1 MVRETPVHWGA
12 LAIPCRNSLPKNTGL
27 CYGTIMAM
35 GEKRF
40 HYGWIIL
47 LVGFIGVMGAL
58 GFGRFAYTPI
68 LPSMKEGLSLTYTQM
83 GWIGTGNFIGYL
95 IFSLLGGY
103 WATRVGPRLV
113 ISVALVLVAVSL
125 FLTGISDSF
134 EFAAAMRTLTG
145 AGSAASN
152 VPIMAMASAWFA
164 TSRRGMATGI
174 LVSGSSIALLF
185 LGPLIPFILQSFPG
199 SGWRVCWYVLGAITL
214 SIALLN
220 YLFLRNRPEEKNLK
234 PFGEPAFLGQ
244 SSSSQAPAFSMK
256 SLYTSRPLWHLAGI
270 FFTFGFSYIMFMQYF
285 SAYLVNEA
293 KVGIDRAGS
302 YLMLLGI
309 LSIFCGPFWGT
320 VSDFI
325 GPKYGLALVLLT
337 QGFCYL
343 VFGLMKSDAGYLL
356 STILFGLTA
365 WSVPSIIA
373 AAVGDTVGPRFTPAA
388 LGFTILVMS
397 MGQALAPPVGGRIA
411 DLTGSFASAFLLA
424 AGVAFLGMTAS
435 LLLRKPALKI

>member
-1 MVRETPVHWGA
+1 MNA
-12 LAIPCRNSLPKNTGL
+12 
-27 CYGTIMAM
+27 

-68 LPSMKEGLSLTYTQM
+68 LPAMKEGLSLTYTQM
-83 GWIGTGNFIGYL
+83 GWIGTGNFTGYL

-103 WATRVGPRLV
+103 LATRIGPRVV
-113 ISVALVLVAVSL
+113 ISGALVLVAVSL
-125 FLTGISDSF
+125 ILTGISDSF
-134 EFAAAMRTLTG
+134 EFAMAMRTLTG

-174 LVSGSSIALLF
+174 LVSGSSIALLL
-185 LGPLIPFILQSFPG
+185 LGPMIPSILQRFPG
-199 SGWRVCWYVLGAITL
+199 SGWRVCWYVLGGITL
-214 SIALLN
+214 LIALLN
-220 YLFLRNRPEEKNLK
+220 YLFLRNRPEEKSLK
-234 PFGEPAFLGQ
+234 PFGEPAGLGP
-244 SSSSQAPAFSMK
+244 SSSSQVFSLSMK

-270 FFTFGFSYIMFMQYF
+270 FFTFGFSYIMYMQYF

-293 KVGIDRAGS
+293 RVGTEKAGS

-320 VSDFI
+320 VSDII
-325 GPKYGLALVLLT
+325 GRKYGLALVFLT
-337 QGFCYL
+337 QGICYL
-343 VFGLMKSDAGYLL
+343 VFGLLKSDAGYLL

-373 AAVGDTVGPRFTPAA
+373 AAVGDTVGPRLTPAA
-388 LGFTILVMS
+388 LGFTILVMGT
-397 MGQALAPPVGGRIA
+397 GQALAPPIGGRIA
-411 DLTGSFASAFLLA
+411 DLTGSFTSAFLLSA
-424 AGVAFLGMTAS
+424 VVAFAGMTAS
-435 LLLRKPALKI
+435 LLLRKPSPRI

>member
-1 MVRETPVHWGA
+1 
-12 LAIPCRNSLPKNTGL
+12 
-27 CYGTIMAM
+27 MAM
-35 GEKRF
+35 GENRM

-58 GFGRFAYTPI
+58 GLGRFAYTPI

-95 IFSLLGGY
+95 VFSLLGGY
-103 WATRVGPRLV
+103 LATRIGPRLV
-113 ISVALVLVAVSL
+113 ASAALVLVAVSL

-134 EFAAAMRTLTG
+134 EFAVAMRTLTG

-174 LVSGSSIALLF
+174 LVSGSSIALLL
-185 LGPLIPFILQSFPG
+185 LGPLIPFFLQSFPG
-199 SGWRVCWYVLGAITL
+199 SGWRVCWYVLGGITL
-214 SIALLN
+214 FIALLN
-220 YLFLRNRPEEKNLK
+220 YLFLRNRPEDKSLT
-234 PFGEPAFLGQ
+234 PFGEPAGLRTPP
-244 SSSSQAPAFSMK
+244 STQAFSFSMK
-256 SLYTSRPLWHLAGI
+256 TLYTSRPLWHLAGI
-270 FFTFGFSYIMFMQYF
+270 FFTFGFSYIIFMQYF

-293 KVGIDRAGS
+293 KVGTDRAGN

-325 GPKYGLALVLLT
+325 GRKYGLALVFLT
-337 QGFCYL
+337 QGICYL

-373 AAVGDTVGPRFTPAA
+373 AAVGDTVGPRLTPAA
-388 LGFTILVMS
+388 LGFTILVMG

-411 DLTGSFASAFLLA
+411 DLTGSFTPAFLLA
-424 AGVAFLGMTAS
+424 AGVAFIGMTAS
-435 LLLRKPALKI
+435 LLLRKPAPDKTS

>member
-1 MVRETPVHWGA
+1 
-12 LAIPCRNSLPKNTGL
+12 
-27 CYGTIMAM
+27 
-35 GEKRF
+35 
-40 HYGWIIL
+40 
-47 LVGFIGVMGAL
+47 
-58 GFGRFAYTPI
+58 
-68 LPSMKEGLSLTYTQM
+68 M
-83 GWIGTGNFIGYL
+83 GWIGTGNFVGYL
-95 IFSLLGGY
+95 VFSLIGGY
-103 WATRVGPRLV
+103 LATRIGPRLV

-134 EFAAAMRTLTG
+134 EFALVMRTLTG
-145 AGSAASN
+145 AGSSASN
-152 VPIMAMASAWFA
+152 VPIMALASAWFA

-174 LVSGSSIALLF
+174 LVSGSSIALFL
-185 LGPLIPFILQSFPG
+185 LGPLIPFILQHFPG
-199 SGWRVCWYVLGAITL
+199 SGWRVSWYVLGGITL
-214 SIALLN
+214 LIALLN
-220 YLFLRNRPEEKNLK
+220 YLFLRNRPEEKGLRA
-234 PFGEPAFLGQ
+234 FGETAGSPPI
-244 SSSSQAPAFSMK
+244 SSSLSSFSMK

-270 FFTFGFSYIMFMQYF
+270 FFTFGFSYIVYMQYF

-293 KVGIDRAGS
+293 GVGVERAGN

-325 GPKYGLALVLLT
+325 GRKYGLALVFLT
-337 QGFCYL
+337 QGVCYL

-373 AAVGDTVGPRFTPAA
+373 AAVGDTVGPRLTPAA
-388 LGFTILVMS
+388 LGFTILVMG

-424 AGVAFLGMTAS
+424 AGVAFIGMTAS
-435 LLLRKPALKI
+435 LLLRKPAPEI

>member
-1 MVRETPVHWGA
+1 MG
-12 LAIPCRNSLPKNTGL
+12 
-27 CYGTIMAM
+27 M
-35 GEKRF
+35 GETRF
-40 HYGWIIL
+40 HYGWVIL

-95 IFSLLGGY
+95 TFSLLGGY
-103 WATRVGPRLV
+103 LATRIGPRLV

-125 FLTGISDSF
+125 FLTGISESF

-174 LVSGSSIALLF
+174 LVTGSSGALLL
-185 LGPLIPFILQSFPG
+185 LGPMIPSILRSFPG
-199 SGWRVCWYVLGAITL
+199 SGWRVCWYVLGGITL
-214 SIALLN
+214 GIALVN
-220 YLFLRNRPEEKNLK
+220 YLFLRNRPEDKGLR
-234 PFGEPAFLGQ
+234 PFGEPAGLPAP
-244 SSSSQAPAFSMK
+244 SSTRAASFSMM

-270 FFTFGFSYIMFMQYF
+270 FFTFGFSYIIYMQYF

-293 KVGIDRAGS
+293 KVGTERAGG
-302 YLMLLGI
+302 YLTLLGI

-325 GPKYGLALVLLT
+325 GRKYGLALVFLT
-337 QGFCYL
+337 QGICYL
-343 VFGLMKSDAGYLL
+343 VFGLMKSDTGYLL

-365 WSVPSIIA
+365 WSVPSIMA
-373 AAVGDTVGPRFTPAA
+373 AAVGDTVGPRLTPAA
-388 LGFTILVMS
+388 LGFVILVMGL
-397 MGQALAPPVGGRIA
+397 GQALAPPAGGRIA

-424 AGVAFLGMTAS
+424 AGVAFCGMLAS
-435 LLLRKPALKI
+435 LLLRNPRP

>member
-1 MVRETPVHWGA
+1 M
-12 LAIPCRNSLPKNTGL
+12 SK
-27 CYGTIMAM
+27 

-83 GWIGTGNFIGYL
+83 GWIGTGNFTGYL

-103 WATRVGPRLV
+103 LATRIGPRLV

-134 EFAAAMRTLTG
+134 EFALAMRILTG

-152 VPIMAMASAWFA
+152 VPIMALASAWFA
-164 TSRRGMATGI
+164 TGRRGMATGI

-185 LGPLIPFILQSFPG
+185 LGPLIPLILESFPG
-199 SGWRVCWYVLGAITL
+199 YGWRVSWYVLGGVTL
-214 SIALLN
+214 FIALLN
-220 YLFLRNRPEEKNLK
+220 YLFLRNHPEEKGLK
-234 PFGEPAFLGQ
+234 PFGEPAKLPP
-244 SSSSQAPAFSMK
+244 SSSSHSFSMK
-256 SLYTSRPLWHLAGI
+256 NLYTSRSLWHLAVI
-270 FFTFGFSYIMFMQYF
+270 FFTFGFSYIIFMQYF

-293 KVGIDRAGS
+293 GLGVEKAGS
-302 YLMLLGI
+302 FLMLLGI

-325 GPKYGLALVLLT
+325 GRKYGLALVLLT
-337 QGFCYL
+337 QGICYL
-343 VFGLMKSDAGYLL
+343 IFGLMKSDVGYLL

-373 AAVGDTVGPRFTPAA
+373 AAVGDTVGPRLTPAA
-388 LGFTILVMS
+388 LGFTILIFGT
-397 MGQALAPPVGGRIA
+397 GQALAPPIGGRIA
-411 DLTGSFASAFLLA
+411 DFTGSFTSAFLLSA
-424 AGVAFLGMTAS
+424 VVAFAGMTAS
-435 LLLRKPALKI
+435 LLLRKPSPRI